1 MWNSYSIVD
10 VMMASLQGLGAAKHP
25 QTTTLPPPWSSLVLS
40 FLPSIST
47 FDSSVQGKLFQ
58 RSGSSCRCWIAF
70 LFLILRFLLC
80 WPSRFVHSISN
91 VWLMYSISILTVSR
105 AAWRSLDDTPGV
117 LWDFLKH
124 LALCYRGD
132 FGGTIKLYYEF
143 VHDKKHPHNEQMG
156 SICITVKSISKAD
169 FSLKF

>member
-10 VMMASLQGLGAAKHP
+10 VMMASLRGLEASKHP

-40 FLPSIST
+40 FSPSIST

-70 LFLILRFLLC
+70 LFLILRLLPC
-80 WPSRFVHSISN
+80 WPSRFVHSLSN
-91 VWLMYSISILTVSR
+91 VWLVYIHIDCFQSCLKILWWHPR
-105 AAWRSLDDTPGV
+105 V

-124 LALCYRGD
+124 LALCYQGD

-156 SICITVKSISKAD
+156 SIFITVKSISKAD